1 MLKIVKYVFVFKL
14 NLFKLTF
21 LETTRCT
28 THLLNR
34 FVDGDT
40 CMMSCTE
47 EMFVLVPVQGLIRF
61 PVCCPVLAMCEGA
74 AAAAFGG
81 T

>member
-1 MLKIVKYVFVFKL
+1 MVKYVFVFKL
-14 NLFKLTF
+14 NLFKLTV
-21 LETTRCT
+21 LDTTRCT

-34 FVDGDT
+34 FFDGDT
-40 CMMSCTE
+40 FVMSCTE
-47 EMFVLVPVQGLIRF
+47 EMFVLVSVQDSIRF

-74 AAAAFGG
+74 AGAAFGG